1 MQRPIM
7 KDEAFLGRVSAPA
20 TQDDLA
26 VGDDLRDT
34 LDAHAH
40 ECVGMAANM
49 IGVGRRIIVFADDL
63 TGRSMV
69 MFNPEIVAKAEP
81 YEASEGCLSLAGE
94 RSATR
99 YRRITVTYRD
109 RRWRE
114 RTARFEG
121 YTAQIIQH
129 EVDHCDGILI

>member
-7 KDEAFLGRVSAPA
+7 TSPAFLRTPSAPA
-20 TQDDLA
+20 AQTDLPVARDLA
-26 VGDDLRDT
+26 DT
-34 LDAHAH
+34 LAAHVDA
-40 ECVGMAANM
+40 CVGMAANM
-49 IGVGRRIIVFADDL
+49 IGVSKRIIVFADDA
-63 TGRSMV
+63 TGRPMT

-81 YEASEGCLSLAGE
+81 YRTEEGCLSLAGV
-94 RSATR
+94 RPTMR

-114 RTARFEG
+114 HAATFEG
-121 YTAQIIQH
+121 FTAQIIQH